1 MMWEYEVILA
11 LTNVDTDSLSV
22 KLKIKI
28 TLFDW
33 SFYLILLDSFF
44 EFAVCNFW
52 LLVFISV
59 KLSLY
64 TNSKQ
69 SYSKYINMFN
79 ERGRLKKT

>member
-33 SFYLILLDSFF
+33 SFYLILLDIFF
-44 EFAVCNFW
+44 ELAFCNFW
-52 LLVFISV
+52 
-59 KLSLY
+59 
-64 TNSKQ
+64 
-69 SYSKYINMFN
+69 
-79 ERGRLKKT
+79 